1 MAYMLFHG
9 RPESI
14 VAHRS
19 NSELLGRSIPEEKL
33 RDADVVSVDDF
44 RWLVLCMADIKT
56 CCRN

>member
-1 MAYMLFHG
+1 MLFHG